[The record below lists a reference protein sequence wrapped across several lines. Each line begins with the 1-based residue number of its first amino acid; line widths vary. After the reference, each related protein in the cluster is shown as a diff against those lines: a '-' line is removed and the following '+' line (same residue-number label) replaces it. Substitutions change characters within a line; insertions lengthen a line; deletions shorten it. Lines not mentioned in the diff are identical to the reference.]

1 LAKYW
6 VETIH
11 RGIVATAST
20 IDAPTPVK
28 AAIKV
33 AGGEVTFRTS
43 QVRWI
48 KVTPVG
54 GQQSFEFVRA

>member
-1 LAKYW
+1 LARYL

-11 RGIVATAST
+11 RGLVESAST
-20 IDAPTPVK
+20 VDASTPVK
-28 AAIKV
+28 AAIKA

-43 QVRWI
+43 QIRWI

-54 GQQSFEFVRA
+54 GQQAYEFVRA

>member
-1 LAKYW
+1 MARYW

-11 RGIVATAST
+11 RDIVETGST
-20 IDAPTPVK
+20 VDAPTPVK

-33 AGGEVTFRTS
+33 AGGEVTFRTK

-48 KVTPVG
+48 KVTPLG
-54 GQQSFEFVRA
+54 AQHSFQFVKA